1 MCARKPLRV
10 CIEPFVDPVWQE
22 RGNQLFPMMH
32 HYSVL
37 NYAEL
42 AKSSAPTFIT
52 YLSLGQL
59 NALYVREY

>member
-1 MCARKPLRV
+1 M
-10 CIEPFVDPVWQE
+10 EPFVDPVWQE

-37 NYAEL
+37 YYAEL